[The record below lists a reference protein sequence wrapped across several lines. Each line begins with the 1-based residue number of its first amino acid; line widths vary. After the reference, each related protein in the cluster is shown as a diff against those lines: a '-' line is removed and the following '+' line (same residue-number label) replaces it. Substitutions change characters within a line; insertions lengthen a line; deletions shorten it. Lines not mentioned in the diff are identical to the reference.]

1 MSMQIADSK
10 KKFERKF
17 FAVTISFYI
26 YVLIIIKSLFQEAC
40 G

>member
-10 KKFERKF
+10 KEFERKF
-17 FAVTISFYI
+17 FAITISFHI
-26 YVLIIIKSLFQEAC
+26 YVLVIIKSLFQKAC